1 MWYLGRELFLWRRE
15 TIEQQSYNDG
25 TLSSGDNNN
34 VIERAATTI
43 NTI

>member
-1 MWYLGRELFLWRRE
+1 VVFGKRIILVERE
-15 TIEQQSYNDG
+15 TIEQQSLHDG

-34 VIERAATTI
+34 VVERAVTTI